1 MSTAFK
7 LPKRSI
13 RAALALLL
21 TGASI
26 AFTATQTPCTEL
38 LTLTGSVVA
47 YYFATGDADNA
58 GN

>member
-1 MSTAFK
+1 MSMAFN

-21 TGASI
+21 TGSCI

-47 YYFATGDADNA
+47 YYFATGDKDNA
-58 GN
+58 GS

>member
-1 MSTAFK
+1 MSTAFN
-7 LPKRSI
+7 LPKKSV
-13 RAALALLL
+13 RAGLAILL

-26 AFTATQTPCTEL
+26 GFTAYQIPCSEI

-47 YYFATGDADNA
+47 YYFATGETDA

>member
-21 TGASI
+21 VLASI
-26 AFTATQTPCTEL
+26 GFTAFQIPCSEI

-47 YYFATGDADNA
+47 YYFATGESDA
-58 GN
+58 GT

>member
-1 MSTAFK
+1 MSTAYY

-13 RAALALLL
+13 RATLAILL

-26 AFTATQTPCTEL
+26 AFTATQIPCTEL

-47 YYFATGDADNA
+47 YYFATGEKDDA

>member
-1 MSTAFK
+1 MSNAFR

-13 RAALALLL
+13 RAALAISL

-26 AFTATQTPCTEL
+26 AFTALQIPSSEI

-47 YYFATGDADNA
+47 YYFATGEEDHA